1 MQPLSLNH
9 QKKLRKLTQ
18 KKYREESRLFVVEGT
33 RAVADA
39 AQSNALTEILVTARY
54 AALHDLPQ
62 TDIPVYTVED
72 KLLCELCDTRSPQG
86 IAGIARYVHHDGAP
100 QNAGFYLFL
109 DDLADPGN
117 LGTILRTADAVACDG
132 VILTAD
138 TVELYNPKTVR
149 ATMGSL
155 FHLPIYRVSDKERA
169 LKQLKSLGCP
179 VIASALDGAVDYRH
193 AGLDQNCVI
202 VVGNEAH
209 GVCDLVL
216 DLSDHRVKIPM
227 PGRSESLNAAVAA
240 ALLLYEHLGR

>member
-33 RAVADA
+33 RAVGDA
-39 AQSNALTEILVTARY
+39 AASGALTEILVTPRY
-54 AALHDLPQ
+54 CDQHGCPPADC
-62 TDIPVYTVED
+62 PVYVVED
-72 KLLCELCDTRSPQG
+72 KLLCELCDTRTPQG
-86 IAGIARYVHHDGAP
+86 IAGIAKYLHQDGTP
-100 QNAGFYLFL
+100 EKPGFYLFL

-155 FHLPIYRVSDKERA
+155 FHLPIYRISDKEAA
-169 LKQLKSLGCP
+169 LMQLKAIGCP
-179 VIASALDGAVDYRH
+179 VIVSALDGAVDYRD
-193 AGLDQNCVI
+193 AGLSQNCAVVI
-202 VVGNEAH
+202 GNEAH
-209 GVCDLVL
+209 GVSEPVL
-216 DLSDHRVKIPM
+216 ALADRRVKIPM
-227 PGRSESLNAAVAA
+227 PGCAESLNAAIAA